1 MIQIVEISP
10 VKKENVEIDGYI
22 PIDVKWGANER
33 AFGKKLYWRTGDFQK
48 SLFEMGISE
57 VDGSIVS
64 FTLTLV
70 DKMNV
75 EFTEYPDIATPLK
88 EGCPLFK
95 TNGLFNDNG
104 FFDDKNDIKVGVSS
118 DSLRIFFEK
127 LPIVS
132 HIQNGR
138 IKFGLTERKSL
149 AMIKVSKI
157 NKTEYEK
164 LLLAL
169 GW

>member
-1 MIQIVEISP
+1 
-10 VKKENVEIDGYI
+10 
-22 PIDVKWGANER
+22 
-33 AFGKKLYWRTGDFQK
+33 
-48 SLFEMGISE
+48 MGISE

-70 DKMNV
+70 DKINV
-75 EFTEYPDIATPLK
+75 EFTEYPDIVTPLK

-104 FFDDKNDIKVGVSS
+104 FFDDKNDIKLGVSS

-138 IKFGLTERKSL
+138 IKFGLPERK
-149 AMIKVSKI
+149 I
-157 NKTEYEK
+157 TCHD
-164 LLLAL
+164 
-169 GW
+169 

>member
-1 MIQIVEISP
+1 MIKIVDISAT
-10 VKKENVEIDGYI
+10 KEENVKIDGYI
-22 PIDVKWGANER
+22 PIDVKWEENER
-33 AFGKKLYWRTGDFQK
+33 AFGKILYWRTGDFKK
-48 SLFEMGISE
+48 SLFEVGISE

-70 DKMNV
+70 DKGNV
-75 EFTEYPDIATPLK
+75 EFAENPDIVTPLI

-95 TNGLFNDNG
+95 TDGIFNENGY
-104 FFDDKNDIKVGVSS
+104 FDDKSDIKVGVSN

-132 HIQNGR
+132 LVQNGR
-138 IKFGLTERKSL
+138 IMFGLTERKSL
-149 AMIKVSKI
+149 AMIEISKM
-157 NKTEYEK
+157 NKAEYQR